1 MSIRPWLFAAAAL
14 ACVCANAQ
22 HEPGKASQPR
32 RTTATSAAG
41 SDLLPFRAAEKTLPN
56 GLKVI
61 VVRTGFPNIVSLQIP
76 VQTGSRNEVEAG
88 RSGFAHFFEHM
99 MFRGTKAYPPERYQQ
114 IIARAGARQNAFTT
128 DDFTNYHTTFAKEDL
143 ETVLKVEADRFQ
155 HLSYSQ
161 EAFKTESRA
170 VLGEYNKNSADPN
183 VKLAEVVRDSAYRV
197 HTYKHTTMGFLR
209 DIEDMPNQ
217 YEYSRIFFDRWYRPN
232 NTAIIIAGDVDE
244 HTAFAL
250 VEKYWAGW
258 KRGSYAAA
266 IPAEPPPQGP
276 IYVHVPWSSA
286 TLPLVS
292 ISFHGPAFSEKVK
305 DYAALK
311 TLLSLSFGPTSDL
324 YKRLVE
330 DEQKVDE
337 LVDIEPGR
345 VDPPLVTIRARIK
358 KIDDAVYV
366 RDQILRTIA
375 QIRSVPVSDKR
386 LADAKS
392 SQRYG
397 LLRTLDNTEQ
407 IAGTLA
413 QYVRYHRAYSTLNEY
428 YRLVDTLTPA
438 DLSAAARTYLSD
450 AGLVVA
456 TLSKDDMPAGI
467 DRPAALDTF
476 TSEAAAI
483 PDLPALVQKS
493 SLPQICFKLLF
504 PVGSASD
511 PQGKEGLAALTAA
524 MVARAGS
531 RQQKFDEISR
541 ALFPLAG
548 GFSEQVDKEM
558 TTFTGTIHRDNWNK
572 FIEIALPMLVS
583 PGFREEDFQ
592 RLRDAQRNEL
602 LVDLKGNNE
611 EELAKE
617 RLQTNV
623 FAGTPF
629 GHPVLGTAHGI
640 DSIALDDVKDFWAKA
655 YTQGAL
661 RIALAGDVS
670 DEQVATLKRALG
682 QLAAGPGL
690 PASAA
695 VVGRKPNG
703 VEVEIIQ
710 KETRAT
716 AISLGYPIEVTR
728 SHPDYAA
735 LWIAKTWLGEHRSST
750 SHLYQRI
757 REIRGM
763 NYGDYAYIEA
773 FPRGMFQFFPDPNLG
788 RRAQLFEIWIR
799 PVLPDNAHMAL
810 RIAVY
815 ELGHLIEYGLT
826 EQQFQTTR
834 DYLMKNVFLMTA
846 TQNQQ
851 VGYALDSQW
860 YGVPEYTKMMRDA
873 LAKLTRDDV
882 NWAIRKHLAA
892 RDLSVVIVTKDAA
905 GLKDALLADGFS
917 PIRYDAPKPQ
927 SLLDEDQRIGR
938 LRLGLRPDAVAITPV
953 GQVFE

>member
-1 MSIRPWLFAAAAL
+1 MSTRQLLYFAVAL
-14 ACVCANAQ
+14 ACACANAQ
-22 HEPGKASQPR
+22 GQSTKGPPPR
-32 RTTATSAAG
+32 PTGSSPA
-41 SDLLPFRAAEKTLPN
+41 SDLLPFHAAEKTLPN
-56 GLKVI
+56 GLKII

-88 RSGFAHFFEHM
+88 KSGFAHFFEHM
-99 MFRGTKAYPPERYQQ
+99 MFRGTKAYPPDRYQQ
-114 IIARAGARQNAFTT
+114 IITKAGARQNAFTS

-143 ETVLKVEADRFQ
+143 ETVLKIEADRFE

-170 VLGEYNKNSADPN
+170 VLGEYNKNSADPT
-183 VKLAEVVRDSAYRV
+183 VKLSEVVRDNAYRV

-232 NTAIIIAGDVDE
+232 NTTIIIAGDVDE
-244 HTAFAL
+244 RQAFAL
-250 VEKYWAGW
+250 VQKYWGDW
-258 KRGSYAAA
+258 KRGSYTAT

-276 IYVHVPWSSA
+276 VYVHVPWASP

-311 TLLSLSFGPTSDL
+311 TLLALSFGSTSDL

-337 LVDIEPGR
+337 LVDIAPGR
-345 VDPPLVTIRARIK
+345 TDPALVTIRARVK
-358 KIDDAVYV
+358 KIDDALYV
-366 RDQILRTIA
+366 RDQILRTVE
-375 QIRSVPVSDKR
+375 QIRSVAVSDKR

-392 SQRYG
+392 AQRYG

-413 QYVRYHRAYSTLNEY
+413 QYVRYRRAFSTINEY
-428 YRLVDTLTPA
+428 YRLVDALTAA
-438 DLSAAARTYLSD
+438 DLHAAARTYLSD

-456 TLSKDDMPAGI
+456 TLSKDDMPADIGRI
-467 DRPAALDTF
+467 PALESF
-476 TSEAAAI
+476 AAAATAV
-483 PDLPALVQKS
+483 PDIPALVQKS
-493 SLPQICFKLLF
+493 AVPQICFKLLF
-504 PVGSASD
+504 SVGSAND

-524 MVARAGS
+524 MVARGGS
-531 RQQKFDEISR
+531 REQKFDEISK

-548 GFSEQVDKEM
+548 GFTDQVDKEM
-558 TTFTGTIHRDNWNK
+558 TTFTGTIHRDNWNR
-572 FIEIALPMLVS
+572 FIDIALPMRVS

-592 RLRDAQRNEL
+592 RLKDAQKDEL
-602 LVDLKGNNE
+602 IVDLKGNNE
-611 EELAKE
+611 EEFAKE
-617 RLQTNV
+617 RLQSNV
-623 FAGTPF
+623 FAATPY
-629 GHPVLGTAHGI
+629 GHAVLGTVRGI
-640 DSIALDDVKDFWAKA
+640 GAITLDDVKDFWARA

-690 PASAA
+690 PAPAA

-703 VEVEIIQ
+703 IEVEIIQ

-716 AISLGYPIEVTR
+716 AISLGFPIEVTR
-728 SHPDYAA
+728 AHPDYAA
-735 LWIAKTWLGEHRSST
+735 LWVAKTWLGEHRSSS
-750 SHLYQRI
+750 SHLFQRI

-799 PVLPDNAHMAL
+799 PVAPENAHMAL

-815 ELGHLIEYGLT
+815 ELGNLIEHGLT
-826 EQQFQTTR
+826 EEQFKTTR

-846 TQNQQ
+846 TQSEQ
-851 VGYALDSQW
+851 VGYTLDSQW
-860 YGVPEYTKMMRDA
+860 YGVPEYTKMMREA
-873 LAKLTRDDV
+873 LSKLKREDV

-892 RDLSVVIVTKDAA
+892 RDLSVVFITKDAA
-905 GLKDALLADGFS
+905 GLKEALLADAFS
-917 PIRYDAPKPQ
+917 AIKYDAPKPQ
-927 SLLDEDQRIGR
+927 LLEEDQRIGK
-938 LRLGLRPDAVAITPV
+938 LRLGIRADAVAITPAA
-953 GQVFE
+953 QVFE